1 MFFKDNTIEEAEL
14 VLKNQTTMENNEKS
28 TSKLLFLMPVLLVDP
43 ILKSLATINQH
54 EESKI
59 ETVRVN
65 NFIEGQLESGT
76 DAMIIREIDS
86 NQFLENST
94 KLIPSNT
101 RKNFL
106 NFKTFSLY
114 KTISRLLYK
123 YLYENSYDLV

>member
-1 MFFKDNTIEEAEL
+1 MFVKDNTIEEAEL

-28 TSKLLFLMPVLLVDP
+28 TGKLLFLMPVLLVDP

>member
-1 MFFKDNTIEEAEL
+1 MFVKDNTIEEAEL

-28 TSKLLFLMPVLLVDP
+28 TGKLLFLMPVLLVDP

-94 KLIPSNT
+94 KLIPSKT

>member
-1 MFFKDNTIEEAEL
+1 MFVKDNTIEEAEL

-28 TSKLLFLMPVLLVDP
+28 TGKSLFLMPVLLVDP